1 MIKYADLVV
10 IFIYTGTSLYEKD
23 SQIYYFL
30 ETVIKYNAHCQ
41 KMRKFI
47 KLGFKK
53 TMSARKYYMT
63 KYMCSMDSQNLSY
76 NRKLT
81 KICMFV
87 LTLEGLDG
95 GSYLAPLD
103 LVQQVVLLPL
113 LL

>member
-10 IFIYTGTSLYEKD
+10 IFIYTGTCLYEKD

-53 TMSARKYYMT
+53 TMT